1 MSDPI
6 YAIGDIH
13 GQLDQLQM
21 ALEKIE
27 RDGGKDAKI
36 VFLGDYVDRGE
47 NSKTVVELLMNGV
60 QAGKNWTCLLGNHD
74 RMFTMFLEDY
84 PRTDYRLKPGYD
96 WFHKNIGGIETM
108 ASYGVEAHSER
119 RLFQIH
125 EDAKKAV
132 PQNHLDFLRTL
143 PLTQIEGDVLF
154 VHAGIRPGVALENQ
168 HPDDLIW
175 IREGFLEYAAPHP
188 LLIVHGHTH
197 LPKATHYGNR
207 VNLDS
212 SAGYGHPLTSAVFDG
227 KSCWVL
233 TEKGRMPLEPNKAI

>member
-1 MSDPI
+1 MADPI

-13 GQLDQLQM
+13 GQLEMLHTT
-21 ALEKIE
+21 LEKIE

-47 NSKTVVELLMNGV
+47 NSKAVVELLMNGV
-60 QAGKNWTCLLGNHD
+60 QSGKNWTCLLGNHD

-108 ASYGVEAHSER
+108 ASYGVQVHSES

-132 PQNHLDFLRTL
+132 PQTHLDFLTNL
-143 PLTQIEGDVLF
+143 PLTHIHGDVLF
-154 VHAGIRPGVALENQ
+154 VHAGIRPGVDLENQ
-168 HPDDLIW
+168 HPDDLVW
-175 IREGFLEYAAPHP
+175 IREGFLDHTAPHP
-188 LLIVHGHTH
+188 LLVVHGHTTIDA
-197 LPKATHYGNR
+197 PTHYGNR
-207 VNLDS
+207 INLDS
-212 SAGYGHPLTSAVFDG
+212 GAGYGNPLSTAVFEGG
-227 KSCWVL
+227 KSWLLHGTARKVF
-233 TEKGRMPLEPNKAI
+233 EPPKV